1 MGSDDLFKKRKRE
14 RERRSIETKN
24 MAADRFLIVCEGEK
38 TEPNYFNYFKEK
50 IKEKNKD
57 SVIIEVHGKGMNTL
71 SLVNE
76 AICLKNDSVIDYSQ
90 VWCVFD
96 KDDFTDDSFNTA
108 CKKASDNDIEI
119 AYSIESFEL
128 WYVLHFNY
136 HQSQSH
142 RDDYI
147 EILKNLL
154 GSYEKND
161 PNIVDK
167 LYANGGSVDQAIH
180 FAKNLEKK
188 VSTLP
193 YAQRNPSTNLY
204 KLVEQLQNFI

>member
-1 MGSDDLFKKRKRE
+1 MGSDDLFKKRKRN

-24 MAADRFLIVCEGEK
+24 MASDRFLIVCEGTK

-50 IKEKNKD
+50 IREKNKD
-57 SVIIEVHGKGMNTL
+57 SVTIEVHGKGMNTL

-76 AICLKNDSVIDYSQ
+76 TIRLKNASIIDYSQ

-96 KDDFTDDSFNTA
+96 KDDFTDESFNTA
-108 CKKASDNDIEI
+108 CQKAKDNNIEI

-142 RDDYI
+142 RDEYL
-147 EILKNLL
+147 EILENIL

-161 PNIVDK
+161 PNIVEK
-167 LYANGGSVDQAIH
+167 LYANGGSVTRAIA
-180 FAKNLEKK
+180 FAEKLEEHL
-188 VSTLP
+188 SHLP
-193 YAQRNPSTNLY
+193 FSQRNPSTNLH
-204 KLVEQLQNFI
+204 KLVEQFQKFI